1 MSGQVA
7 VRFKIKAELSPENQ
21 LQQLIE
27 QHYPAVKTAGFH
39 LSPVAGLTGESWK
52 IASPA
57 GDMLARHQSG
67 ERRNAG
73 VERQREHAILRRIA
87 RQSLGPCVRLSSPPW
102 LLVEWIAG
110 VPLSEAAFVSVQG
123 QKSVCGSLA
132 KLHRL
137 ACSGYPLDLRR
148 QFARYWQHIDR
159 RRLTPRWL
167 ALHQKMIRRKL
178 PVPLKMALLHM
189 DIHAGNLL
197 ETEKGVR
204 IIDWE
209 YAADGDIAL
218 EFAALFRGNGLDP
231 LQQDAF
237 LREYAEVGG
246 YQDLPLFR
254 QQISRWLPWVDY
266 LMLLWFEV
274 RWAQTADKKY
284 SEWAQPLR
292 VRLFGRAHD

>member
-1 MSGQVA
+1 MRS
-7 VRFKIKAELSPENQ
+7 KIKAELRPENQ

-39 LSPVAGLTGESWK
+39 LSPVAGLTGQSWK
-52 IASPA
+52 ITSPA
-57 GDMLARHQSG
+57 GDMLARHQSA
-67 ERRNAG
+67 ERRNSG
-73 VERQREHAILRRIA
+73 VERQREHAILRHIA

-110 VPLSEAAFVSVQG
+110 TPLSDAAFVSTAG
-123 QKSVCGSLA
+123 QKAVSQSLA
-132 KLHRL
+132 KLHRQAL
-137 ACSGYPLDLRR
+137 SGYPLDLHR
-148 QFARYWQHIDR
+148 QFARYWQHVDP

-167 ALHQKMIRRKL
+167 ALHQKMMRRKL

-197 ETEKGVR
+197 ETEKGLR

-209 YAADGDIAL
+209 YAADGDTAL
-218 EFAALFRGNGLDP
+218 EIAALIRGNGLD
-231 LQQDAF
+231 LYQQDAF
-237 LREYAEVGG
+237 IREYAEAGG
-246 YQDLPLFR
+246 YPDLSLFR
-254 QQISRWLPWVDY
+254 QQINRWLPWVDY

-292 VRLFGRAHD
+292 VRLFGRVHD

>member
-1 MSGQVA
+1 MRS
-7 VRFKIKAELSPENQ
+7 KIKAELSPENQ

-52 IASPA
+52 IVSPA
-57 GDMLARHQSG
+57 GNMLARHQSR
-67 ERRNAG
+67 ERRHSG
-73 VERQREHAILRRIA
+73 VERQREHAILRHIE

-110 VPLSEAAFVSVQG
+110 TPLSNAAFVSAVG
-123 QKSVCGSLA
+123 QKALSQSLA
-132 KLHRL
+132 RLHL
-137 ACSGYPLDLRR
+137 LKPSGYPLDLRR
-148 QFARYWQHIDR
+148 QFTRYWQHVDR
-159 RRLTPRWL
+159 RRLTPCWL
-167 ALHQKMIRRKL
+167 ALHQKMMRRKL

-197 ETEKGVR
+197 ETETGLR

-209 YAADGDIAL
+209 YAADGDTAL
-218 EFAALFRGNGLDP
+218 EIAALVRGNGLDP
-231 LQQDAF
+231 HHQDTF
-237 LREYAEVGG
+237 IREYAKAGG
-246 YQDLPLFR
+246 YQDLSLFR
-254 QQISRWLPWVDY
+254 QQVKRWLPWVDY

-292 VRLFGRAHD
+292 VRLFGCVHDEHVKT

>member
-1 MSGQVA
+1 LSGQVVA
-7 VRFKIKAELSPENQ
+7 LSRINVQ

-27 QHYPAVKTAGFH
+27 QHFPAVKTAGFH

-57 GDMLARHQSG
+57 GDMLARYQSSD
-67 ERRNAG
+67 RRNSG
-73 VERQREHAILRRIA
+73 VERQREHAILRHIA
-87 RQSLGPCVRLSSPPW
+87 RQSLGPYVRLSSPPW
-102 LLVEWIAG
+102 LLVESIAG
-110 VPLSEAAFVSVQG
+110 TPLSEVAFASAQG
-123 QKSVCGSLA
+123 QKVISQSLA
-132 KLHRL
+132 KLHQL
-137 ACSGYPLDLRR
+137 ARSGYPLDLRR
-148 QFARYWQHIDR
+148 QFAGYWQHIDR

-167 ALHQKMIRRKL
+167 ALHQKMMHRKL

-197 ETEKGVR
+197 DTEKGLR

-209 YAADGDIAL
+209 YAADGDSAL
-218 EFAALFRGNGLDP
+218 EIAGLIRGNSLDP
-231 LQQDAF
+231 RQQEVF
-237 LREYAEVGG
+237 IREYAEAGG

-254 QQISRWLPWVDY
+254 QQIKRWLPWVDY
-266 LMLLWFEV
+266 LMLMWFEV

-292 VRLFGRAHD
+292 VRLFGRVHDQHVKT